1 MSKRFAFL
9 STTKHTN
16 VDLGLLI
23 IRVVTAGTLVLK
35 HGWEK
40 AFDFHTMLTNTKLP
54 FPDPFHM
61 GVFTSLTIALISDF
75 YCGLFVVLGLG
86 TRFAAAYSFVCISV
100 AWVTVHHFSYFGP
113 RADHGEI
120 IILMLGT
127 LAGLVISGPG
137 RYSLDYL
144 LADRKSE
151 QGAASESIR
160 TGAANPSIDDGY
172 EPRAL

>member
-1 MSKRFAFL
+1 MKEQQMSKRFGFL
-9 STTKHTN
+9 STTKYTN

-40 AFDFHTMLTNTKLP
+40 AFDFHTMATNTKLP
-54 FPDPFHM
+54 FPDPFHW
-61 GVFTSLTIALISDF
+61 GVTTSLTIALISDF

-86 TRFAAAYSFVCISV
+86 TRFAAAFSFVSIMV
-100 AWVTVHHFSYFGP
+100 AWITVHHFSYFGA

-120 IILMLGT
+120 VVLMLGT
-127 LAGLVISGPG
+127 MLGLVASGPG
-137 RYSLDYL
+137 RYSIDYL

-151 QGAASESIR
+151 
-160 TGAANPSIDDGY
+160 
-172 EPRAL
+172 